1 MSLTSY
7 RAAPPRDPED
17 NSIMPELI
25 PDASAFVKNVK
36 IYPAQENGQ
45 SVSGLQA
52 AAGNQPGF
60 SWRRALS
67 MN

>member
-1 MSLTSY
+1 
-7 RAAPPRDPED
+7 
-17 NSIMPELI
+17 MPELI

-36 IYPAQENGQ
+36 NYPAQENGAK
-45 SVSGLQA
+45 VRGLQA